1 MRWIPLISLQIPQKI
16 MSICD
21 EVVENCFKDRNA
33 GPKREID
40 TPFRTICMYGV
51 AKPIAVDERGG
62 FSWNL
67 RPDVLEGTNCFSCF

>member
-33 GPKREID
+33 GPNREID
-40 TPFRTICMYGV
+40 TPSEPFVCM
-51 AKPIAVDERGG
+51 ELQ
-62 FSWNL
+62 NQ
-67 RPDVLEGTNCFSCF
+67 